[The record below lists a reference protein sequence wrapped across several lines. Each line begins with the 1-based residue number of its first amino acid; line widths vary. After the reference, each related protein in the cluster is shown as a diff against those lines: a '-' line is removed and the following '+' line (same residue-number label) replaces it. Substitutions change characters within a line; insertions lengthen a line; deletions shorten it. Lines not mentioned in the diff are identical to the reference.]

1 MSARRMRAVALGVAA
16 LVMAGAASWAGASVR
31 GGDPQEQRPFPHA
44 EHVGLFPTCEGCH
57 AGIEEGNP
65 SRWLTAGPGSCAEC
79 HDGVTE
85 KKVEW
90 TRPERPVTNLHF
102 DHVRHAR
109 EMEERYDSAAV
120 CTDCHRQPGG
130 TKPMQ
135 VVMARPELCIGC
147 HAHRAPDHLSLEGR
161 CSTCHL
167 PLGRADR
174 LTAAEIADF
183 PEPSWHH
190 REDFLFGHGELASRP
205 DAQCSVCHA
214 RQSCT
219 RCHLNAS
226 RVAAIQALPP
236 DSRVAQ
242 LETERRGEWP
252 EPASH
257 RREGWSLAHGQD
269 ARASLATCAN
279 CHAASSCATCHTGPR
294 AGFLARLP
302 EAVKGGPT
310 GVRPSGGPPGHGPGF
325 ETQHGAAAA
334 SGALECSA
342 CHTAVQCT
350 ACHRGGVPSSP
361 ALGAPG
367 PPGSAG
373 GDGDG
378 PGGPIG
384 LRSAPVRPGTALPAS
399 GDGSAHGTRA
409 SGKRPVVWF
418 ASAVTGRRPARADTT
433 PPATSDTSSGNAG
446 RAAPSGEAAPRPPRT
461 GGFHPPDYVLQHGA
475 DAFSRQNQCSEC
487 HNAQAFCLACHRKMG
502 VGREGPL
509 GTQAYHD
516 AEPNWLLVHGRAARQ
531 NMETCT
537 SCHTQDSCLRCHSA
551 KAGWRVNPHGP
562 GFDPNRIADRST
574 ISCGVCHFSIPGRDG
589 G

>member
-16 LVMAGAASWAGASVR
+16 VVVAGVSWAGASVR
-31 GGDPQEQRPFPHA
+31 GRGVQEQRPFPHA
-44 EHVGLFPTCEGCH
+44 EHVGLFPTCKGCH
-57 AGIEEGNP
+57 AGIEEGDP
-65 SRWLTAGPGSCAEC
+65 SRWLTAGPENCAEC

-85 KKVEW
+85 KRVAW
-90 TRPERPVTNLHF
+90 TQPERPATNLHF
-102 DHVRHAR
+102 DHVRHAG
-109 EMEERYDSAAV
+109 EMQEGYDSAAV
-120 CTDCHRQPGG
+120 CTDCHRQAGG

-135 VVMARPELCIGC
+135 VVMARPELCIRC
-147 HAHRAPDHLSLEGR
+147 HEHRASEHLALAAR

-167 PLGRADR
+167 PLGRAGR
-174 LTAAEIADF
+174 LTAADIADF

-190 REDFLFGHGELASRP
+190 REDFLFGHGDLASQP

-214 RQSCT
+214 RESCT

-226 RVAAIQALPP
+226 RVAAIRALPE
-236 DSRVAQ
+236 DSRIAQ
-242 LETERRGEWP
+242 LVTGRRGQWP

-257 RREGWSLAHGQD
+257 RREGWSLTHGQE

-310 GVRPSGGPPGHGPGF
+310 GVRLTGGPPGHGPGF
-325 ETQHGAAAA
+325 ATQHGAAAA

-350 ACHRGGVPSSP
+350 ACHRGGVPSTP

-367 PPGSAG
+367 SAGSAG
-373 GDGDG
+373 GDADG
-378 PGGPIG
+378 PDGPIG
-384 LRSAPVRPGTALPAS
+384 LRPDTAPE
-399 GDGSAHGTRA
+399 DGSGSPTRP
-409 SGKRPVVWF
+409 SKKRPVVWF
-418 ASAVTGRRPARADTT
+418 ASLVATRTPPADTT
-433 PPATSDTSSGNAG
+433 PPATSDTSSRDSERGV
-446 RAAPSGEAAPRPPRT
+446 PSRQAAPRPPRT

-475 DAFSRQNQCSEC
+475 DAFARQTQCSEC

-502 VGREGPL
+502 VGRQGPI
-509 GTQAYHD
+509 GTPAYHD
-516 AEPNWLLVHGRAARQ
+516 AEPDWLLVHGRAARQ

-551 KAGWRVNPHGP
+551 RSGWRVSPHGP

-574 ISCGVCHFSIPGRDG
+574 ISCGVCHFSVPGRG
-589 G
+589 GG